1 MNSQL
6 MLVTVHLIVIALGIG
21 LTASNFI
28 NTRLALGN
36 GVEFAKGL
44 GLQRHTISRFGD
56 GVIALI
62 WITGLLL
69 LWMRGAEGLTLAFH
83 GKMAFVVLLTL
94 MHGLARAMGGKMRRS
109 GNLELL
115 PRLSSIVFIGW
126 LGAIAAL
133 VCAVLAFKS

>member
-6 MLVTVHLIVIALGIG
+6 VLVTVHLIVIALGIG

-28 NTRLALGN
+28 NTRLALAN
-36 GVEFAKGL
+36 GIEFAKGL

-62 WITGLLL
+62 WMSGLLL
-69 LWMRGAEGLTLAFH
+69 LWMRGTEGLTTAFH
-83 GKMAFVVLLTL
+83 VKMAFVVLLTL
-94 MHGLARAMGGKMRRS
+94 MHGLARATGGKMRGS

-115 PRLSSIVFIGW
+115 PRLSNVVFVGW
-126 LGAIAAL
+126 LSAVAAV
-133 VCAVLAFKS
+133 VCAVLAFKT